1 MKAVESPAGTG
12 KGKSR
17 ERLAL
22 ERKAWELLGDLYLLQ
37 KPRVM
42 ALCREF
48 DLFPPQLLV
57 LKTLD
62 RPRPMRE
69 VAATMGCDS
78 SNLTGITDRLE
89 ERGLVMR
96 TADPD
101 DRRVKRL
108 VLTEDGKRLRRQIV
122 AYLGRPPE
130 GAVDAL
136 SERDLTQLQR
146 LLAKALG

>member
-1 MKAVESPAGTG
+1 MKAVESPAGAG

-17 ERLAL
+17 ERVAL
-22 ERKAWELLGDLYLLQ
+22 ERRTWELLGDLYLLQ

-62 RPRPMRE
+62 HPRPMRE

-108 VLTEDGKRLRRQIV
+108 VLTDDGKRLRRQIV
-122 AYLGRPPE
+122 AYLGQPPP
-130 GAVDAL
+130 GAIDAL

-146 LLAKALG
+146 LLAKALR

>member
-1 MKAVESPAGTG
+1 MKAVESPAGAG

-17 ERLAL
+17 ERVGL
-22 ERKAWELLGDLYLLQ
+22 ERETWELLGDLYLLQ

-108 VLTEDGKRLRRQIV
+108 VLTDDGK
-122 AYLGRPPE
+122 
-130 GAVDAL
+130 
-136 SERDLTQLQR
+136 
-146 LLAKALG
+146 

>member
-1 MKAVESPAGTG
+1 MKAVESPAGAG

-17 ERLAL
+17 ERAGL
-22 ERKAWELLGDLYLLQ
+22 ERGVWELLSELHLLQ
-37 KPRVM
+37 KPRLM

-57 LKTLD
+57 LRTLD
-62 RPRPMRE
+62 HPRPMRE

-89 ERGLVMR
+89 ERGLVVR

-101 DRRVKRL
+101 DRRVKLL
-108 VLTEDGKRLRRQIV
+108 VLTEEGKRLRRQV
-122 AYLGRPPE
+122 TTQLGQPPA
-130 GAVDAL
+130 GAVDNL
-136 SERDLTQLQR
+136 SDRELTQLQR